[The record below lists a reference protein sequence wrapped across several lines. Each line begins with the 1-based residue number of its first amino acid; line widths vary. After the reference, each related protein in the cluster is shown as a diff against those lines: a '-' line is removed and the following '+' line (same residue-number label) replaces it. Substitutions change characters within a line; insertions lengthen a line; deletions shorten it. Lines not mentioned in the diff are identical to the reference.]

1 MMQSLSLSNN
11 STTTS
16 SSSKGNVDLNNSE
29 EKIQR
34 RLAAIKTF
42 KEVSQ
47 SEKDL
52 IKNAGSSLSKSNAEI
67 STQLNKIKDFQ
78 KRYLKDP
85 PNSTDKMLDFFG
97 TTKGN
102 GKESLAYLKKKVLEV
117 AVKIEPTIAAI
128 VKEQTIKALGCSQE
142 QKYDGFSLNIGEIS
156 PLSELPLSDG
166 IYIPVQ
172 SVDFFSNLKNSP
184 DSSFGKLYYE
194 KETPS
199 SSSIFKPYGGT
210 KPFPMNKQMYQ
221 IMETQNLGKSYGQIN
236 GKNYLGKSGQNL
248 FDVQYSNINSFGVT
262 GDYYRIALI
271 NREDGSGNITNN
283 VGEFISDYYSTIK
296 LVDTVDIGAQI
307 VNIISG
313 AVSINAQVGYG
324 QLDQQSKFD
333 LLIQRILGLCF
344 DSRREIDV
352 SGVAKVAELD
362 GVDDSF
368 FELTE
373 IDLRNIEVN
382 INNIQNGVMEF
393 VDCDNV
399 KVPVDTDVLIS
410 QLIDFRDTLTGQTV
424 EQQVATLETI
434 VDSISQNPDWR
445 ASIPNNF
452 NVNVSINTSV
462 IKKIPLAVAASVLSP
477 KVLLPLYT
485 LLSVVQSGATYT
497 YNQAVTSANTATNNI
512 NTTIANAGNAGANIG
527 QAGSNI
533 VTNGADFLKTYKT
546 FAIQVISKVNAEFLK
561 VLFEILKKDIV
572 NLVGSIIKDLSKSQQ
587 AKKYAIIL
595 RLIQIALIVAQLIDD
610 YRKCKNLLDNI
621 LLLLSTIG
629 QTLGGGQQIPF
640 PLLALS
646 SALPGIS
653 AEQMTINTIQT
664 LQSIGVPT
672 GALPDGSPNLML
684 QFNLASN
691 KGIVSNITEE
701 GKIEGLT
708 ILGAPVT
715 GKLI

>member
-1 MMQSLSLSNN
+1 MGVSGQDLFNIEYTELDNN
-11 STTTS
+11 QQTGPWF
-16 SSSKGNVDLNNSE
+16 KVDLAPRAS
-29 EKIQR
+29 
-34 RLAAIKTF
+34 
-42 KEVSQ
+42 
-47 SEKDL
+47 
-52 IKNAGSSLSKSNAEI
+52 
-67 STQLNKIKDFQ
+67 
-78 KRYLKDP
+78 
-85 PNSTDKMLDFFG
+85 
-97 TTKGN
+97 
-102 GKESLAYLKKKVLEV
+102 
-117 AVKIEPTIAAI
+117 
-128 VKEQTIKALGCSQE
+128 
-142 QKYDGFSLNIGEIS
+142 
-156 PLSELPLSDG
+156 G
-166 IYIPVQ
+166 I
-172 SVDFFSNLKNSP
+172 
-184 DSSFGKLYYE
+184 
-194 KETPS
+194 
-199 SSSIFKPYGGT
+199 
-210 KPFPMNKQMYQ
+210 
-221 IMETQNLGKSYGQIN
+221 
-236 GKNYLGKSGQNL
+236 
-248 FDVQYSNINSFGVT
+248 
-262 GDYYRIALI
+262 
-271 NREDGSGNITNN
+271 NN

-313 AVSINAQVGYG
+313 AVSMNLQVGYG
-324 QLDQQSKFD
+324 QLDEQSKFD

-352 SGVAKVAELD
+352 SGVSKVAELD

-368 FELTE
+368 YELTE
-373 IDLRNIEVN
+373 IDLRNIEVK

-393 VDCDNV
+393 IDCDNV
-399 KVPVDTDVLIS
+399 KVPVDTEVLIS

-445 ASIPNNF
+445 ATIPNNF
-452 NVNVSINTSV
+452 NASVSINTNV

-497 YNQAVTSANTATNNI
+497 YNQAVTSANTATNSV
-512 NTTIANAGNAGANIG
+512 NTTIDNIGNAGANIG

-533 VTNGADFLKTYKT
+533 VTNGADFLKVYKT
-546 FAIQVISKVNAEFLK
+546 FSIQVISKVNAEFLR

-572 NLVGSIIKDLSKSQQ
+572 NLVGSIIADVSKSHLT
-587 AKKYAIIL
+587 KKYAMIL
-595 RLIQIALIVAQLIDD
+595 RLIQIALIVAQLISD

-621 LLLLSTIG
+621 LLLLSLIG
-629 QTLGGGQQIPF
+629 QAVGGGQTIPL

-646 SALPGIS
+646 GALPGIS
-653 AEQMTINTIQT
+653 AEQMTINTIQI

-701 GKIEGLT
+701 GKVEG
-708 ILGAPVT
+708 IGISGPIT

>member
-1 MMQSLSLSNN
+1 MQALDI
-11 STTTS
+11 TS
-16 SSSKGNVDLNNSE
+16 AQDSIQSKITSFKTYIDVSV
-29 EKIQR
+29 
-34 RLAAIKTF
+34 AARGLENAGDSASKAT
-42 KEVSQ
+42 SQ
-47 SEKDL
+47 LTSQLDK
-52 IKNAGSSLSKSNAEI
+52 IKNL
-67 STQLNKIKDFQ
+67 Q
-78 KRYLKDP
+78 KRFFREP
-85 PNSTDKMLDFFG
+85 PNSMDQLLGFLGQTQGTGSGTSSYIRKKML
-97 TTKGN
+97 
-102 GKESLAYLKKKVLEV
+102 EAAAL
-117 AVKIEPTIAAI
+117 IEPKLSVII
-128 VKEQTIKALGCSQE
+128 KDETIKALGCSIE
-142 QKYDGFSLNIGEIS
+142 QTYNGIS
-156 PLSELPLSDG
+156 PAVLQSQPLSLLPQQQG
-166 IYIPVQ
+166 IYIPVS
-172 SVDFFSNLKNSP
+172 SVDLFSNLKQSP
-184 DSSFGKLYYE
+184 ETNFGKIFYE
-194 KETPS
+194 AQSPS
-199 SSSIFKPYGGT
+199 GDQKFRPYGGDV
-210 KPFPMNKQMYQ
+210 PFPMNKQLYQ
-221 IMETQNLGKSYGQIN
+221 LMESNNTGRSFSQIN
-236 GKNYLGKSGQNL
+236 GKNYLGKSGQDL
-248 FDVQYSNINSFGVT
+248 FDVQYSNVNNFGVT
-262 GDYYRIALI
+262 GDYYRIILI
-271 NREDGSGNITNN
+271 NREDGSGNISNN

-296 LVDTVDIGAQI
+296 LIDTVDIGAQI

-313 AVSINAQVGYG
+313 AVSMNMQVGYG
-324 QLDQQSKFD
+324 QLDEQSKFD

-368 FELTE
+368 YELTE

-399 KVPVDTDVLIS
+399 KVPVDTEVLIS

-445 ASIPNNF
+445 ATIPTNF
-452 NVNVSINTSV
+452 NASVSINTNV

-497 YNQAVTSANTATNNI
+497 YNQAVTSANTTTNNV
-512 NTTIANAGNAGANIG
+512 NTTISNAGNAGANIG

-572 NLVGSIIKDLSKSQQ
+572 NLVGSIIADVSKSHLT
-587 AKKYAIIL
+587 KKYAMIL
-595 RLIQIALIVAQLIDD
+595 RLIQIALIIAQLVDD

-621 LLLLSTIG
+621 LLLLSLIG
-629 QTLGGGQQIPF
+629 QAVGTSPTIPL

-646 SALPGIS
+646 GALPGIS
-653 AEQMTINTIQT
+653 AEQMTINTIQI
-664 LQSIGVPT
+664 LQGLGVPT
-672 GALPDGSPNLML
+672 GPLPDGSPNLML
-684 QFNLASN
+684 QFNLATN
-691 KGIVSNITEE
+691 KAIVSNITEE
-701 GKIEGLT
+701 GKVESIGMTGPT
-708 ILGAPVT
+708 I

>member
-1 MMQSLSLSNN
+1 MQAIDIN
-11 STTTS
+11 SAQDSIQSKITS
-16 SSSKGNVDLNNSE
+16 FKTYLDVSG
-29 EKIQR
+29 
-34 RLAAIKTF
+34 AAKN
-42 KEVSQ
+42 
-47 SEKDL
+47 L
-52 IKNAGSSLSKSNAEI
+52 KNAGDSASKSA
-67 STQLNKIKDFQ
+67 SQLTSQLDKIKNLQ
-78 KRYLKDP
+78 KRFFREP
-85 PNSTDKMLDFFG
+85 PNSMDQLLGFLGQTQGTGSGTSTYIRKKML
-97 TTKGN
+97 
-102 GKESLAYLKKKVLEV
+102 EAAAL
-117 AVKIEPTIAAI
+117 IEPKLSVII
-128 VKEQTIKALGCSQE
+128 KDETIKALGCSIE
-142 QKYDGFSLNIGEIS
+142 QTYNGIS
-156 PLSELPLSDG
+156 SSVLESQPLSTLPQQTG
-166 IYIPVQ
+166 IYIPVS
-172 SVDFFSNLKNSP
+172 SVDLFSNLKQSP
-184 DSSFGKLYYE
+184 ETNFGKIFYE
-194 KETPS
+194 SQTPS
-199 SSSIFKPYGGT
+199 GDQKFRPYGGDV
-210 KPFPMNKQMYQ
+210 PFPMNKQLYQ
-221 IMETQNLGKSYGQIN
+221 LMESNNTGRSFSQIN

>member
-1 MMQSLSLSNN
+1 MQAIDITSAQDSIQSKIKSFKTYIEVSGAAQSLKKAGN
-11 STTTS
+11 SASKANSQITS
-16 SSSKGNVDLNNSE
+16 
-29 EKIQR
+29 
-34 RLAAIKTF
+34 
-42 KEVSQ
+42 
-47 SEKDL
+47 
-52 IKNAGSSLSKSNAEI
+52 
-67 STQLNKIKDFQ
+67 QLDKIKDLQ
-78 KRYLKDP
+78 KRFLREP
-85 PNSTDKMLDFFG
+85 PNSMDQLLGFLGQTQG
-97 TTKGN
+97 TGSAT
-102 GKESLAYLKKKVLEV
+102 SSYIRKKILE
-117 AVKIEPTIAAI
+117 AAALIEPKLSVI
-128 VKEQTIKALGCSQE
+128 VKNETIKALGCSIE
-142 QKYDGFSLNIGEIS
+142 QTYNGIS
-156 PLSELPLSDG
+156 SQVLESQPLPTLPQQQG
-166 IYIPVQ
+166 IYIPV
-172 SVDFFSNLKNSP
+172 SSLDLFSNLKQSP
-184 DSSFGKLYYE
+184 ETNFGKIFYE
-194 KETPS
+194 QQNPS
-199 SSSIFKPYGGT
+199 GDQKFRPYGGDVA
-210 KPFPMNKQMYQ
+210 FPMNKQLYQ
-221 IMETQNLGKSYGQIN
+221 LMQSNNTNRSYSQIN

-248 FDVQYSNINSFGVT
+248 FDIQYSNTNSFGVT

-271 NREDGSGNITNN
+271 NRDDGSGNITNN

-307 VNIISG
+307 INIISG

-324 QLDQQSKFD
+324 QLDEQSKFD

-368 FELTE
+368 YELTE
-373 IDLRNIEVN
+373 IDLRNIEVR
-382 INNIQNGVMEF
+382 ITNIQNGVMEF
-393 VDCDNV
+393 EDCDNV
-399 KVPVDTDVLIS
+399 KVPVDSESLVS
-410 QLIDFRDTLTGQTV
+410 QLIDFRNSLSGQTI
-424 EQQVATLETI
+424 EQQVGTLETI
-434 VDSISQNPDWR
+434 IDSISQNPDWR
-445 ASIPNNF
+445 ATIPNNF
-452 NVNVSINTSV
+452 NVGVSIDTNV
-462 IKKIPLAVAASVLSP
+462 IKKIPLAVAACVLSP

-497 YNQAVTSANTATNNI
+497 YNQAVTSANTATQSV
-512 NTTIANAGNAGANIG
+512 NTSIQNAGNAGANIG

-533 VTNGADFLKTYKT
+533 IANGSDFLKKYKT
-546 FAIQVISKVNAEFLK
+546 FAIQVISKINAEFLK

-572 NLVGSIIKDLSKSQQ
+572 NLVASIIADVSKSQQ
-587 AKKYAIIL
+587 AKKYAMIL

-610 YRKCKNLLDNI
+610 YRKCKSLLDNI

-646 SALPGIS
+646 GALPGIS
-653 AEQMTINTIQT
+653 AEQMTINTIQA

-701 GKIEGLT
+701 GKVEG
-708 ILGAPVT
+708 IGAAGPIT

>member
-1 MMQSLSLSNN
+1 MQALDITSAQDSIQSKITSFKTYIDVSGAAKSL
-11 STTTS
+11 
-16 SSSKGNVDLNNSE
+16 
-29 EKIQR
+29 
-34 RLAAIKTF
+34 
-42 KEVSQ
+42 
-47 SEKDL
+47 
-52 IKNAGSSLSKSNAEI
+52 KNAGDSASKATS
-67 STQLNKIKDFQ
+67 QLTSQLDKIKNLQ
-78 KRYLKDP
+78 KRFFREP
-85 PNSTDKMLDFFG
+85 PNSMDQLLGFLGQTQGTGSGTSSYIRKKML
-97 TTKGN
+97 
-102 GKESLAYLKKKVLEV
+102 EAAAL
-117 AVKIEPTIAAI
+117 IEPKLSVII
-128 VKEQTIKALGCSQE
+128 KDETIKALGCSIE
-142 QKYDGFSLNIGEIS
+142 QTYNGIS
-156 PLSELPLSDG
+156 PAVLQSQPLSSLPQQQG
-166 IYIPVQ
+166 IYIPVS
-172 SVDFFSNLKNSP
+172 SVDLFSNLKQSP
-184 DSSFGKLYYE
+184 ETNFGKIFYE
-194 KETPS
+194 AQSPS
-199 SSSIFKPYGGT
+199 GDQKFRPYGGDV
-210 KPFPMNKQMYQ
+210 PFPMNKQLYQ
-221 IMETQNLGKSYGQIN
+221 LMDSNNTGRSYSQIN
-236 GKNYLGKSGQNL
+236 GKNYLGKSGQDL
-248 FDVQYSNINSFGVT
+248 FDIQYSNVNSFGVT

-271 NREDGSGNITNN
+271 NREDGSGNISNN

-313 AVSINAQVGYG
+313 AVSMNMQVGYG
-324 QLDQQSKFD
+324 QLDEQSKFD

-368 FELTE
+368 YELTE
-373 IDLRNIEVN
+373 IDLRNIEVK

-393 VDCDNV
+393 IDCDNV
-399 KVPVDTDVLIS
+399 KVPVDTEVLIS

-445 ASIPNNF
+445 ATIPTNF
-452 NVNVSINTSV
+452 NASISINTNV

-497 YNQAVTSANTATNNI
+497 YNQAVTSANTATNNV

-533 VTNGADFLKTYKT
+533 ITNGADFLKVYKT
-546 FAIQVISKVNAEFLK
+546 FSIQVISKVNAEFLR

-572 NLVGSIIKDLSKSQQ
+572 NLVGSIIADVSKSHLT
-587 AKKYAIIL
+587 KKYAMIL
-595 RLIQIALIVAQLIDD
+595 RLIQIALIIAQLVDD

-621 LLLLSTIG
+621 LLLLSLIG
-629 QTLGGGQQIPF
+629 QSLGAGQTIPL

-664 LQSIGVPT
+664 LQGLGVPT
-672 GALPDGSPNLML
+672 GPLPDGSPNLML
-684 QFNLASN
+684 QFNLAAN

-701 GKIEGLT
+701 GKIEG
-708 ILGAPVT
+708 IGISGPVT